1 MPKSKK
7 PRKKYVS
14 GQHAISVPGM
24 RLDRIKNIKT
34 QIANAEIALR
44 IKMPQG
50 EATYSDLDQVR
61 SLFNC
66 LTFCLEHRKKV
77 INQAES
83 EAAGKE
89 LIQAGIDLT
98 AVMKRGAETEHY
110 VCRASE
116 LSSILAGLQTANDFI
131 LDSLDACPIILV
143 DEFNAS
149 LLIRDALPE
158 HGEIVVQKKTVD
170 MAYRLA
176 QQMGNILPRD
186 FPVWKKQALAAM
198 RNHMTAISKG
208 EGK

>member
-7 PRKKYVS
+7 PRKRYVS

-24 RLDRIKNIKT
+24 RLERINNIKT
-34 QIANAEIALR
+34 QIANAETALR
-44 IKMPQG
+44 IKLPRG

-66 LTFCLEHRKKV
+66 LMFSLMHRQKV
-77 INQAES
+77 IDQSES
-83 EAAGKE
+83 EEAGNE

-98 AVMKRGAETEHY
+98 AVMQRGAETERY

-116 LSSILAGLQTANDFI
+116 MRSILSGLQTASDFI

-158 HGEIVVQKKTVD
+158 TGEIVVQKKTVD

-186 FPVWKKQALAAM
+186 FPAWKKQALAAM
-198 RNHMTAISKG
+198 RNHIKEISKG